1 MLGTGAETCDGLYLT
16 MDNGSGASP
25 TILDRIIGAVARTF
39 MTDPSSLQAETSA
52 QDVDGWDSVAHTM
65 LVLELEHEFDVNF
78 EFGETLQARNLGEL
92 AKLVELKAG
101 PGQPAALI
109 TGSGVLVDS
118 KVSAPARSA
127 AAVNAFLS
135 VPVEE
140 RSAVLRDIFH
150 AIVPTDHRGF
160 FVDQTKAKALQRD
173 ETLFEFDGLV
183 NAQSIGFSVEMLP
196 QMYPYLR
203 ELEGRGRYLEALDV
217 GSRTGAGAALVAE
230 LFMSYHS
237 HLPTYVDSID
247 IDPTFLEYRRSRWPR
262 LRRNLAGNVFD
273 LAPKSYDF
281 IVCSHTIEH
290 LEDPIA
296 FCRQLQL
303 IARDLVFIYCPFNE
317 ENPIPGHHT
326 VGNALVDSLEPVAKH
341 VLRSWWWRPNGVPND
356 CVFFV
361 LRAR

>member
-1 MLGTGAETCDGLYLT
+1 
-16 MDNGSGASP
+16 MDNRSLASP
-25 TILDRIIGAVARTF
+25 TVLERIIGAVARTF
-39 MTDPSSLQAETSA
+39 MTDPSGLAAETTA

-65 LVLELEHEFDVNF
+65 LVLELENEFDVNF
-78 EFGETLQARNLGEL
+78 EFGETLRAHNLGEL
-92 AKLVELKAG
+92 AKLVELKAR
-101 PGQPAALI
+101 PRQHVSSTI
-109 TGSGVLVDS
+109 GVSDS
-118 KVSAPARSA
+118 AHSKASA
-127 AAVNAFLS
+127 AARSTAVVNAFLS

-150 AIVPTDHRGF
+150 AIVPTDYRGF
-160 FVDQTKAKALQRD
+160 FVDQSKAQALQRD

-183 NAQSIGFSVEMLP
+183 NAQSAGFAVEMLP

-217 GSRTGAGAALVAE
+217 GSRTGAGAALFAE

-247 IDPTFLEYRRSRWPR
+247 IDPTFIEYRWSRWPR
-262 LRRNLAGNVFD
+262 LRRNLVGNIFD

-290 LEDPIA
+290 LAEPIS

-303 IARDLVFIYCPFNE
+303 IARDLVFLYCPFDE

-326 VGNALVDSLEPVAKH
+326 VGNTIVDSLQPVAKH
-341 VLRSWWWRPNGVPND
+341 VFRSWWWRPNGVPND